1 MNALKLNAEE
11 CSPFGQLVLQYLEE
25 NPETN
30 MSELAREIGISRA
43 GLGWICRRESNPD
56 EETALKLARSMG
68 VNFTEVARLVH
79 ENKLEKLA
87 QRNRLIYA
95 TKFSKDSY
103 HAAIPLED
111 AIAGLDALFRAFHTV
126 TQSVP
131 ALEKPTDFQIYKQA
145 YEIIKR
151 EFLSR
156 KIPRKLQDAK
166 KEPSPS

>member
-1 MNALKLNAEE
+1 MNALKLNVEE
-11 CSPFGQLVLQYLEE
+11 CSPFGQLVLQYLEK

-30 MSELAREIGISRA
+30 MSDLAKEIGISRA

-56 EETALKLARSMG
+56 EETALKLAHSIG
-68 VNFTEVARLVH
+68 ANFTDVARLVH

-87 QRNRLIYA
+87 QRKRLIYA
-95 TKFSKDSY
+95 TKFSKESY
-103 HAAIPLED
+103 QTAIPLED
-111 AIAGLDALFRAFHTV
+111 AIAGLNALFQAFHTV

-131 ALEKPTDFQIYKQA
+131 TLEKPNDYQIYKQA

-156 KIPRKLQDAK
+156 KIPRKLQESR

>member
-1 MNALKLNAEE
+1 MNSLKLNAEE
-11 CSPFGQLVLQYLEE
+11 CSSFGCLVLHYLEK
-25 NPETN
+25 NPDTN
-30 MSELAREIGISRA
+30 MSQLAREVGISRA
-43 GLGWICRRESNPD
+43 GLGWICRKESNPD
-56 EETALKLARSMG
+56 EETALRVARTIG
-68 VNFTEVARLVH
+68 ANFTEVSRLVH

-103 HAAIPLED
+103 QVTIPLED
-111 AIAGLDALFRAFHTV
+111 AIAGLSALFQAFHTV

-131 ALEKPTDFQIYKQA
+131 EIEKPTDFQIYKQA

-156 KIPRKLQDAK
+156 KIPRKLHEPQ
-166 KEPSPS
+166 KEISQP